1 MIKTENGKDTLSY
14 EEFEQSILNFNKHT
28 HKDDIK
34 NIYKLLINDY
44 AICSVN
50 PAPDYEVE
58 VLQRYIE
65 KKDRNNIKPLRV
77 ELDYDC
83 GPYDFHPQD
92 FPSEILILNTKTNH
106 LISLYYFLKNI
117 RENKN

>member
-1 MIKTENGKDTLSY
+1 MIKTENGNNTLSY

-28 HKDDIK
+28 NKDDIK
-34 NIYKLLINDY
+34 NIYKTLRDDY
-44 AICSVN
+44 VICSID
-50 PAPDYEVE
+50 PAFDYEIKA
-58 VLQRYIE
+58 LYRYVE

-77 ELDYDC
+77 ELGYDC
-83 GPYDFHPQD
+83 GPCNFHPQD

>member
-28 HKDDIK
+28 NKDDIK
-34 NIYKLLINDY
+34 NIYKTLRDSY
-44 AICSVN
+44 AIYSVD
-50 PAPDYEVE
+50 PAPDHQVK
-58 VLQRYIE
+58 VLYHIR
-65 KKDRNNIKPLRV
+65 KNSNIKSLRV

-83 GPYDFHPQD
+83 GPLDFHPQD
-92 FPSEILILNTKTNH
+92 FPSEILVLNTKTNH